1 MNAPI
6 DWKAEAKKINFRDK
20 AFINGAFV
28 ASLSGKTFDNIS
40 PIDGKVLA
48 RVASCGPEDI
58 DAAVKAARAAFE
70 SGIWADQAPRARK
83 RIMVRFADLIT
94 QHANELALL
103 ETLDMGKPIANAR
116 NADLRAVA
124 ECVRWYGEAL
134 DKLYDEI
141 APSAK
146 NALALITREPLGV
159 VGAVVPWNFPLMM
172 AAWKFAPVLAAG
184 NSLILKPAEQ
194 SPLSAL
200 RVAELALEAG
210 IPKGVFNVVPG
221 FGETAGQAL
230 GRHMDVDAIT
240 FTGSTSVGKLF
251 LKYAGESNMKAVSL
265 ECGGKTPNIIFA
277 DAPDLDE
284 AAAAAADGIFYNSGQ
299 VCDAGSRLLVEE
311 TIHDRFLDKV
321 KLQAA
326 AFRPADPL
334 DQATKMGAMVDETQT
349 KRVMSY
355 IEKGQKE
362 GAALALGGKQV
373 RKETGGFYIE
383 PTIFDRVDNKMTIAR
398 EEIFG
403 PVLATITFKTM
414 EDAIKLANDSSYGL
428 EANVF
433 TNDLSKAHKMA
444 RALKAGVVTINT
456 RDIGGIEVP
465 FGGYKQSG
473 FGRDRSLHALEKYT
487 QLKSTYI
494 NVG

>member
-6 DWKAEAKKINFRDK
+6 DWKAEAKKIAFRDK
-20 AFINGAFV
+20 AFIDGKFV
-28 ASLSGKTFDNIS
+28 PALSGKTFDCIS
-40 PIDGKVLA
+40 PVDGRLLA
-48 RVASCGPEDI
+48 RVASCGPEDV
-58 DAAVKAARAAFE
+58 DVAVRAARTAFE
-70 SGIWADQAPRARK
+70 SGAWADQAPRARK
-83 RIMVRFADLIT
+83 RVLVRFADLIAKN
-94 QHANELALL
+94 ANELALL
-103 ETLDMGKPIANAR
+103 ETLDMGKPISNAR
-116 NADLRAVA
+116 NADLRAVP

-141 APSAK
+141 APTAK
-146 NALALITREPLGV
+146 TALALITREPIGV
-159 VGAVVPWNFPLMM
+159 VGAVVPWNYPLMM
-172 AAWKFAPVLAAG
+172 AAWKVAPALAAG
-184 NSLILKPAEQ
+184 NSVVLKPAEQ

-200 RVAELALEAG
+200 RVAELAVEAG
-210 IPKGVFNVVPG
+210 IPPGVFNVIPG
-221 FGETAGQAL
+221 FGESAGQAL

-240 FTGSTSVGKLF
+240 FTGSTAVGKLF
-251 LKYAGESNMKAVSL
+251 LKYSGESNMKAVSL

-284 AAAAAADGIFYNSGQ
+284 AAAGAAEGIFYNSGQ
-299 VCDAGSRLLVEE
+299 VCDAGSRLLVEA
-311 TIHDRFLDKV
+311 TIHDRFLEKV
-321 KLQAA
+321 KQHAA
-326 AFRPADPL
+326 VYQPADPL
-334 DQATKMGAMVDETQT
+334 DQATKMGSMVDETQL

-355 IEKGQKE
+355 IAKGKEE
-362 GAALALGGKQV
+362 GAALALGGRQV
-373 RKETGGFYIE
+373 RQESGGFYIE
-383 PTIFDRVDNKMTIAR
+383 PTIFDRVDNRMTIAR

-414 EDAIKLANDSSYGL
+414 DEAIKLANESSYGL

-433 TNDLSKAHKMA
+433 TSDLSRAHKMA

>member
-1 MNAPI
+1 MDAAI
-6 DWKAEAKKINFRDK
+6 DWRAEAQRITFRDK
-20 AFINGAFV
+20 AFIGGAFV
-28 ASLSGKTFDNIS
+28 PSLGGKTFDCIS
-40 PIDGKVLA
+40 PIDGRVLA
-48 RVASCGPEDI
+48 RVAACGPEDV
-58 DAAVKAARAAFE
+58 DAAVRSARAVFE
-70 SGIWADQAPRARK
+70 SGAWADQAPRVRK
-83 RIMVRFADLIT
+83 RVLIRFADLIVK
-94 QHANELALL
+94 HANELALL

-116 NADLRAVA
+116 NADLRGVA
-124 ECVRWYGEAL
+124 ECVRWYGEAI

-141 APSAK
+141 APTGKS
-146 NALALITREPLGV
+146 ALALITREPLGV
-159 VGAVVPWNFPLMM
+159 VAAVVPWNFPLMM

-184 NSLILKPAEQ
+184 NSLVLKPAEQ

-210 IPKGVFNVVPG
+210 IPPGVFNVVPG

-230 GRHMDVDAIT
+230 GRHADVDAIT
-240 FTGSTSVGKLF
+240 FTGSTEVGKLF
-251 LKYAGESNMKAVSL
+251 LKYSGESNMKAVSL
-265 ECGGKTPNIIFA
+265 ECGGKTPNIVFA
-277 DAPDLDE
+277 DAPDLD
-284 AAAAAADGIFYNSGQ
+284 AAAADAADGIFYNSGQ

-311 TIHDRFLDKV
+311 KIHDRFLDSV
-321 KLQAA
+321 KRHAA
-326 AFRPADPL
+326 KYQPGDPL
-334 DQATKMGAMVDETQT
+334 DQNTKMGAMVDETQT
-349 KRVMSY
+349 KRVLGY
-355 IEKGQKE
+355 IAKGKEE

-373 RKETGGFYIE
+373 RKDTGGFYIE

-403 PVLATITFKTM
+403 PVLSTITFKTM
-414 EDAIKLANDSSYGL
+414 EEALKLANESSYGL
-428 EANVF
+428 EANLF
-433 TNDLSKAHKMA
+433 TNDLTKAHKMA